1 MAATIWP
8 HFGLAAKTTILRH
21 WSIAVHVISKVLW
34 YGAKTGQHWRGWV
47 QAEKWNQQGWITQC
61 TEVGGHGCKGRGNG
75 WGLDWKHP
83 CIDLY
88 HTQQQCNGT
97 RTKLTHRFSGFR
109 SSDARPFQPLQ
120 QNVGVEFPNKEDG
133 HAVTL
138 QCRQAQST
146 TTISIS
152 MLAYT
157 CSTHWACATV
167 FHHEVTSGQARNIFF
182 IMLPA

>member
-1 MAATIWP
+1 M
-8 HFGLAAKTTILRH
+8 LSVKC
-21 WSIAVHVISKVLW
+21 
-34 YGAKTGQHWRGWV
+34 YGMGPRPDITLTGMG
-47 QAEKWNQQGWITQC
+47 A
-61 TEVGGHGCKGRGNG
+61 GGKMEPAGMDHTVYGNSVRHGCKGCGNG
-75 WGLDWKHP
+75 WGWDWKHP

-167 FHHEVTSGQARNIFF
+167 FHHEVTSGQARNIFLLCCPHKATF
-182 IMLPA
+182 AHVIFCSNVTAVAIN